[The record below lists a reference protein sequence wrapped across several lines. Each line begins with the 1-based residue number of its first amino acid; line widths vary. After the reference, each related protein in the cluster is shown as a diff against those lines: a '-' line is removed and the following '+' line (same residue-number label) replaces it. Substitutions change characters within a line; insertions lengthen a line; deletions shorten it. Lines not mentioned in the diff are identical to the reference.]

1 MAGIG
6 FELKNLFADTKGVTK
21 ANIAVKSVV
30 VSTGPWLISIA
41 TLASLLIFLK
51 PGMNGTDFY
60 TLSGTFVYTFIFSMI
75 ISSPISNAA
84 TRHLS
89 DKLYE
94 EDFAAVSSVFL
105 SSFASLDFIDKFV
118 FFFVFFRICFS
129 HIFSNRLKRDDNVTK
144 LTTTTSLFL
153 VLTSLS

>member
-6 FELKNLFADTKGVTK
+6 FELKNLFADTKGVSK

-51 PGMNGTDFY
+51 PGMSGTDFY

-94 EDFAAVSSVFL
+94 EDFAAV
-105 SSFASLDFIDKFV
+105 
-118 FFFVFFRICFS
+118 
-129 HIFSNRLKRDDNVTK
+129 
-144 LTTTTSLFL
+144 
-153 VLTSLS
+153 

>member
-6 FELKNLFADTKGVTK
+6 FELKNLFADTKGVSK

-51 PGMNGTDFY
+51 PGMSGTDFY

-84 TRHLS
+84 TRHFS
-89 DKLYE
+89 KRPFQQE
-94 EDFAAVSSVFL
+94 RRKRGFRFRFRQAPIAFRACKTAGFA
-105 SSFASLDFIDKFV
+105 
-118 FFFVFFRICFS
+118 
-129 HIFSNRLKRDDNVTK
+129 KRRK
-144 LTTTTSLFL
+144 WS
-153 VLTSLS
+153 